1 MVTSPADLQSGF
13 LVASKPVG
21 ARSTDV
27 VHAVRRCLGRRR
39 VGHCGTLDPL
49 AAGVLPLAIGR
60 ATRLSEHV
68 LRAPK
73 TYVAAVLFGVQT
85 TTDDL
90 EGDVVAAPR
99 PSPDV
104 AQVVR
109 LLPRFVGV
117 IRQRP
122 PAASA
127 VRVDGRRAYARAR
140 AGEDVTPPEREVAVH
155 AITPVARSTV
165 TLAVREDRLLLEGV
179 EAGRP
184 ALVLALEVRCG
195 RGTFIR
201 SLARDIGET
210 LGCGA
215 TLLALVRTAV
225 GPFTLA
231 EAIDLEALRQASPAE
246 LARFVHASDVVL
258 DHLPACVVAA
268 SDREDFV
275 HGRDLRAAP
284 GDPGLHRF
292 YDDAGVF
299 LGVAER
305 ADGGWQK
312 RRVMLAAA

>member
-1 MVTSPADLQSGF
+1 MT
-13 LVASKPVG
+13 VG

-27 VHAVRRCLGRRR
+27 VHAARRGLGRRR

-68 LRAPK
+68 LQAPK
-73 TYVAAVLFGVQT
+73 SYLAALLFGVQT

-90 EGDVVAAPR
+90 EGVAMTAPR

-104 AQVVR
+104 AEVLR

-140 AGEDVTPPEREVAVH
+140 AGEDVTPPEREVTVH
-155 AITPVARSTV
+155 AITPVARSTAMV
-165 TLAVREDRLLLEGV
+165 AVRENRLLLEGV
-179 EAGRP
+179 ESGRP

-201 SLARDIGET
+201 SLARDIGES

-225 GPFTLA
+225 GPFTRA
-231 EAIDLEALRQASPAE
+231 EASDLEALRRASPAE
-246 LARFVHASDVVL
+246 LAKTVHASDVVL
-258 DHLPACVVAA
+258 DHLPACVAAA
-268 SDREDFV
+268 SDRDDFV

-292 YDDAGVF
+292 YDDSGVF

-305 ADGGWQK
+305 ADGAWQK

>member
-1 MVTSPADLQSGF
+1 MTSAADVPSGF
-13 LVASKPVG
+13 LAAAKPVG
-21 ARSTDV
+21 ARSTAV
-27 VHAVRRCLGRRR
+27 VHAARHCLGGRR

-73 TYVAAVLFGVQT
+73 TYLAALLFGVQT

-90 EGDVVAAPR
+90 EGDVVASPR

-104 AQVVR
+104 AEVLRV
-109 LLPRFVGV
+109 LPRFVGV

-122 PAASA
+122 PTASA

-140 AGEDVTPPEREVAVH
+140 AGEDFRLPEREVVVH
-155 AITPVARSTV
+155 AITPVAQASV
-165 TLAVREDRLLLEGV
+165 TLAVREDRLLLEDV
-179 EAGRP
+179 EIGQP

-201 SLARDIGET
+201 SLARDIGEA

-231 EAIDLEALRQASPAE
+231 DAMGLEALRRASPAE
-246 LARFVHASDVVL
+246 LAKYVHAADVAL

-268 SDREDFV
+268 TDRDDFV
-275 HGRDLRAAP
+275 HGRDLRPAP
-284 GDPGLHRF
+284 GEPGLHRF
-292 YDDAGVF
+292 YDDTGVF
-299 LGVAER
+299 LGVAEG
-305 ADGGWQK
+305 ADGAWLK

>member
-1 MVTSPADLQSGF
+1 MVTSAADVPSGF
-13 LVASKPVG
+13 LVAAKPVG
-21 ARSTDV
+21 ARSTAV
-27 VHAVRRCLGRRR
+27 VHAARRCLGGRR

-73 TYVAAVLFGVQT
+73 TYLAALLFGVQT

-90 EGDVVAAPR
+90 EGDVVASPR

-104 AQVVR
+104 AEVLR
-109 LLPRFVGV
+109 LLPRFVGE

-140 AGEDVTPPEREVAVH
+140 AGEDFRLPEREVAVH
-155 AITPVARSTV
+155 AITPVAQASV
-165 TLAVREDRLLLEGV
+165 TLAVHEDRLLLEGV
-179 EAGRP
+179 EIGQP
-184 ALVLALEVRCG
+184 ALVMALEVRCG

-201 SLARDIGET
+201 SLARDIGEA

-231 EAIDLEALRQASPAE
+231 DAMGLEALRRASPAE
-246 LARFVHASDVVL
+246 LAKYVHASDVAL
-258 DHLPACVVAA
+258 DHLPSCVVAA
-268 SDREDFV
+268 TDRDDFV
-275 HGRDLRAAP
+275 HGRYLRPAP
-284 GDPGLHRF
+284 GEPGLHRF

-305 ADGGWQK
+305 ADGAWQK

>member
-1 MVTSPADLQSGF
+1 MTSPADPPSGF
-13 LVASKPVG
+13 LVAAKPVG
-21 ARSTDV
+21 ARSTAV
-27 VHAVRRCLGRRR
+27 VHAARRALGRQR

-68 LRAPK
+68 LQAPK
-73 TYVAAVLFGVQT
+73 TYLAALLFGVQT

-90 EGDVVAAPR
+90 EGVVMAAR

-104 AQVVR
+104 AEVLR

-140 AGEDVTPPEREVAVH
+140 AGEDVTLPEREVTVH

-165 TLAVREDRLLLEGV
+165 TLAVRENRVLLEGV

-201 SLARDIGET
+201 SLARDIGES

-231 EAIDLEALRQASPAE
+231 EAIDLEALRRASPAE
-246 LARFVHASDVVL
+246 IARFVHASDVVL

-268 SDREDFV
+268 SDRDDFV

-305 ADGGWQK
+305 ADGAWRK

>member
-1 MVTSPADLQSGF
+1 MVTSPADVPSGF
-13 LVASKPVG
+13 LVAAKPVG
-21 ARSTDV
+21 ARSTAV
-27 VHAVRRCLGRRR
+27 VHAVRRCVGRRR

-73 TYVAAVLFGVQT
+73 TYMAAVLFGVQT

-90 EGDVVAAPR
+90 EGDALAAPR

-104 AQVVR
+104 AEVLR

-127 VRVDGRRAYARAR
+127 VRVDGRRAYARTR
-140 AGEDVTPPEREVAVH
+140 AGEDVTLPEREVAVH
-155 AITPVARSTV
+155 AITPVARSTAMV
-165 TLAVREDRLLLEGV
+165 AVREDRALLEGV
-179 EAGRP
+179 EAGQP

-201 SLARDIGET
+201 SLARDIGES

-225 GPFTLA
+225 GPFKLA
-231 EAIDLEALRQASPAE
+231 DAMGLEALRRASPAE
-246 LARFVHASDVVL
+246 LAKHVHASDVVL

-268 SDREDFV
+268 SDRDDFV

-284 GDPGLHRF
+284 GEPGLHRF

-305 ADGGWQK
+305 AGAAWGK